1 MTDKQARRLLL
12 LPLRSELTRHGTHH
26 RPLQTPRQTHRQPPL
41 GLDILTLLRKPSPR
55 LASYGLLMRRMIW
68 MPCRLHVLKMTG
80 PRSPANLAVSKQ
92 PFQKPPAPHSLRL
105 TPIRTTRP
113 QKIQFM
119 IGDSIIIAL
128 YALGVVATAHFAGIG
143 AGGVLVLGALIG
155 IALCFFLRRTSFA
168 SRSLILFLAIGIFT
182 FLKIQMRI

>member
-1 MTDKQARRLLL
+1 
-12 LPLRSELTRHGTHH
+12 
-26 RPLQTPRQTHRQPPL
+26 
-41 GLDILTLLRKPSPR
+41 
-55 LASYGLLMRRMIW
+55 
-68 MPCRLHVLKMTG
+68 
-80 PRSPANLAVSKQ
+80 
-92 PFQKPPAPHSLRL
+92 
-105 TPIRTTRP
+105 
-113 QKIQFM
+113 M